1 MTAEQRENIKKDIE
15 RMIPHIAREN
25 GVFNDDVES
34 VIIDEFVDE
43 DDFVIIQWP
52 EIQDLMDKEGF
63 DTNASLANDEW
74 CLKKYG
80 SSAYFVNKQWLSK
93 VE

>member
-1 MTAEQRENIKKDIE
+1 MTAEQRENIRKDIE
-15 RMIPHIAREN
+15 RMIPHIARQN

-43 DDFVIIQWP
+43 DDFIIIQWP

-63 DTNASLANDEW
+63 NTNASLANDEW
-74 CLKKYG
+74 CLEEYG

>member
-1 MTAEQRENIKKDIE
+1 MTAAQRENIKKGIE
-15 RMIPHIAREN
+15 RRIPHIAREN
-25 GVFNDDVES
+25 GVFNEDVKS

-63 DTNASLANDEW
+63 DTNASLTNDEW
-74 CLKKYG
+74 CLEKYG
-80 SSAYFVNKQWLSK
+80 SSAYFVNKQWLNK
-93 VE
+93 IE